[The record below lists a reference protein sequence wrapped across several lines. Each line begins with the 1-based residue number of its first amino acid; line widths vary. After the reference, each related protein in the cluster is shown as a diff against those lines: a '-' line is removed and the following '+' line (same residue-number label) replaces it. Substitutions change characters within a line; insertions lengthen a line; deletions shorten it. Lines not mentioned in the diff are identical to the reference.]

1 MHSGL
6 ATLIANDMPGLI
18 QSAGADGDAADI
30 QLVRNLVVQYISK
43 PSAIILVT
51 VVCESEVPI

>member
-1 MHSGL
+1 
-6 ATLIANDMPGLI
+6 MPGLI

-51 VVCESEVPI
+51 VVCESETPI